1 MKPAPFAYVRAQSVA
16 EVFDHLEAHGDDA
29 RLLAGGQSLIATLAL
44 RLSAPALL
52 VDINSL
58 ASLRFI
64 ERRGEAVV
72 IGALTRYCDIENDP
86 IVAQFVPLLAQA
98 IPHIAH
104 PAIRNRGTIG
114 GSLAFADPAAELPA
128 CMVALE
134 ATLVVAGRA
143 GERRIAADDFYQ
155 GMYATALGAGE
166 MLVRIEIPAARAN
179 TRARL
184 MEFSRR
190 HGDYAIV
197 GLAANGLLHPGG
209 GFEELHLVF
218 FGCGERPVRAAH
230 AEALVLGAPGLPSH
244 ARLREAMA
252 ADLDPQS
259 DLQAG
264 PDTRRH
270 LAAVLAGRAL
280 ATMNRQ

>member
-1 MKPAPFAYVRAQSVA
+1 
-16 EVFDHLEAHGDDA
+16 
-29 RLLAGGQSLIATLAL
+29 
-44 RLSAPALL
+44 
-52 VDINSL
+52 
-58 ASLRFI
+58 
-64 ERRGEAVV
+64 
-72 IGALTRYCDIENDP
+72 
-86 IVAQFVPLLAQA
+86 
-98 IPHIAH
+98 
-104 PAIRNRGTIG
+104 
-114 GSLAFADPAAELPA
+114 
-128 CMVALE
+128 VALG

-166 MLVRIEIPAARAN
+166 MLVRIEISAARAN

-197 GLAANGLLHPGG
+197 GLAANGLLRPGG

-230 AEALVLGAPGLPSH
+230 AEALVLGAPGLPSY